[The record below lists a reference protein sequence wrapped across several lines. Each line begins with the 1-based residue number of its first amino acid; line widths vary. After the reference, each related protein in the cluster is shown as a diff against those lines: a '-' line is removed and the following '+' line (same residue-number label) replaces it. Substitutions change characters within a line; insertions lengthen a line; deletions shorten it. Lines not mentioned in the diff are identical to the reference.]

1 MSLTMIKM
9 NKDQRLQM
17 ESILFLRLETRVN
30 QLVMQMPE
38 A

>member
-1 MSLTMIKM
+1 MIKM

-30 QLVMQMPE
+30 QPVMQMPE